1 MSPGRPRRPDGMNI
15 TEPAVAE
22 RAPQPYVSIPR
33 TVTMATISS
42 AADELPGLF
51 GWLAD
56 HGVTPSGPPFLRY
69 NLIDMERELQIEA
82 GVPVPVVVAAEGR
95 VHSGV
100 LPGGRY
106 VTATHTGPFDG
117 LVAAVRDLLD
127 WAGRQGLTWDK
138 QDTPDGERWGCRL
151 EVYPVNPAEQPDPAK
166 WETELVFRLAG

>member
-1 MSPGRPRRPDGMNI
+1 MNI

-82 GVPVPVVVAAEGR
+82 GVPVPVAVATSAPLLLTVMLPVV
-95 VHSGV
+95 
-100 LPGGRY
+100 
-106 VTATHTGPFDG
+106 
-117 LVAAVRDLLD
+117 D
-127 WAGRQGLTWDK
+127 WALMAVSKSVT
-138 QDTPDGERWGCRL
+138 ER
-151 EVYPVNPAEQPDPAK
+151 PAVPTGSALK
-166 WETELVFRLAG
+166 MLVPLMVSE